1 MRFEISWRHV
11 LDEPA
16 KGRLFEFQLLLSGS
30 GMSAGLE
37 IWDLKSGLEIPESE
51 PGI

>member
-1 MRFEISWRHV
+1 LKCLEDV

-30 GMSAGLE
+30 GMLAL
-37 IWDLKSGLEIPESE
+37 DLKSGLEIGLEL
-51 PGI
+51 